1 MPTLAAAST
10 LSALCLSSYLC
21 DVPERVF
28 MNHVKFAF
36 PVLIFFCACLAETG
50 STQDSGDTIDL
61 LVDSR
66 KSFQEMDHFGAS
78 DAWSAQFVGNWPE
91 PKRNAIADWL
101 FSMQMDDSGNPLG
114 IGLSLW
120 RINLGAGSAEQGEA
134 SGIRDRWRRASSF
147 MDPAGKFDLDRQ
159 KGQIWFAR
167 AAKERDVKHLLLF
180 VNSPPVWL
188 TRNGKSFAD
197 DGTQSNLA
205 AEKQAKF
212 AEYMVA
218 SLVGLQQAGLSIDYI
233 SPVNEPQWDWK
244 DGGQEGSP
252 FWNQEIAAIVRRL
265 DAEIE
270 RNSLHTKIDIA
281 EAGQIDYLYSE
292 HNRPGRANQI
302 REFFNAQSENY
313 LGNLAHLGKA
323 ISGHSYFTTSPFHQA
338 VSKRE
343 QLARAINQVDGLKYW
358 MSEYCI
364 LGDNAGEISGSGRD
378 LGIDAALYMAKVIH
392 NDLVVAQAS
401 AWHWWLAISP
411 YDYKDGLVYI
421 SKSETDGEFAPSKM
435 LWALG
440 NYSRF
445 IRPGFRRISISPTN
459 QKLTNKDVL
468 VSAFKDPRSDELVVV
483 MVNSSSKDQQVK
495 ISVDGERSGSVW
507 LAYLTDRIHNLAYHN
522 IPAGEPIRLPAHS
535 ILTLTN

>member
-1 MPTLAAAST
+1 MNFSK
-10 LSALCLSSYLC
+10 YL
-21 DVPERVF
+21 
-28 MNHVKFAF
+28 F
-36 PVLIFFCACLAETG
+36 PILMFLYACFAETG
-50 STQDSGDTIDL
+50 SSKDNGDTINL
-61 LVDSR
+61 LVDSGQ
-66 KSFQEMDHFGAS
+66 SFQEMDHFGAS

-91 PKRNAIADWL
+91 PKRNAIADLL

-120 RINLGAGSAEQGEA
+120 RINLGAGSAGQGEA
-134 SGIRDRWRRASSF
+134 SGIRDRWRRAPSYL
-147 MDPAGKFDLDRQ
+147 DPTGRFDLDRQ
-159 KGQIWFAR
+159 KGQTWFAR
-167 AAKERDVKHLLLF
+167 AAKERGVQHLLLF

-205 AEKQAKF
+205 AEKQAEF

-252 FWNQEIAAIVRRL
+252 FWNHEIAAIVRKLEAGIYRHAL
-265 DAEIE
+265 D
-270 RNSLHTKIDIA
+270 TKIDIA
-281 EAGQIDYLYSE
+281 EAGQIDYLFSE

-302 REFFNAQSENY
+302 RVFFHKESEHY
-313 LGNLAHLGKA
+313 LGNLAHVSRA

-338 VSKRE
+338 VAKRE
-343 QLARAINQVDGLKYW
+343 QLAQAITQVEGLKYW

-435 LWALG
+435 LWGLG

-445 IRPGFRRISISPTN
+445 IRPGFRRISISPSN

-468 VSAFKDPRSDELVVV
+468 VSAYKDPRSDELVVV
-483 MVNSSSKDQQVK
+483 LVNSSSEEQQVN
-495 ISVDGERSGSVW
+495 ILVDGELSGSAW
-507 LAYLTDRIHNLAYHN
+507 CGYLTDRHHNLAYHEML
-522 IPAGEPIRLPAHS
+522 AGEPIRIPARS
-535 ILTLTN
+535 ILTLKK